1 MTTHTRV
8 LEYDAAESEA
18 GDRTAHVHALR
29 YFAFMSYSHRDRKL
43 AGWLQNELER
53 FRVPAELVGRH
64 TDHGIIPSRLSPIF
78 RDRRE
83 LGAAADLG
91 VEIREALAT
100 SRFLLV
106 VCSPDAAASDW
117 TNREIATFKRVRP
130 DGCVLAVV
138 VAGEPFASE
147 HPGQERDECLP
158 PALRTRYD
166 RRGRPTGKRADP
178 LAADL
183 RDDQDGKRLG
193 FLKVVAG
200 LLGVGL
206 DELVQRESLRRQKR
220 MALVTGGSLLGML
233 LTSALAIAA
242 VTARDAARD
251 ERRQAEALVGYM
263 LGDLRSRLEPLG
275 RLDILDSVAAR
286 ALEYYARQD
295 KESLSDEGLAQRS
308 KALTLMGEMANTR
321 GDLDRALRLYR
332 EAFAGTA
339 EALRRRPDNPQR
351 MFDHAQAVFWI
362 GYIAWQRGRL
372 EDAAVA
378 FGEYKRLADRMV
390 QADALDPRWRLERVY
405 ADTNLGLLLLNR
417 RQFPEAAALFQESL
431 EEIERLTA
439 AEPSNINHQKQLLE
453 SLGYLSDAQEKS
465 GRLQQAIA
473 LRTRQLAI
481 VQRLL
486 AADPADA
493 NLRRKALTAHR
504 ALGVYIAP
512 TVNTMAALEHAKS
525 AVRIADDLI
534 RLEPMNA
541 EWMEHAAGAKLDLAA
556 VLLRIGK
563 ADEADIAAR
572 SGCMAVDRLTRRD
585 SNVVQWQTQTRRCLT
600 LRSQAALARGKGGEA
615 LVLAGQALA
624 ATQSNQSGDAIDDA
638 FALALA
644 HKLVGDIHLATGNR
658 ASATREWRQGMSVWP
673 VDAIETP
680 QQIEQR
686 SELLHRLGMEGE
698 ARVLKKRLTEM
709 GYRIV

>member
-1 MTTHTRV
+1 MTRHARV
-8 LEYDAAESEA
+8 LECDDAAPES
-18 GDRTAHVHALR
+18 GDRAAHALTHR
-29 YFAFMSYSHRDRKL
+29 YFAFMSYSHHDRKV
-43 AGWLQNELER
+43 ARWLQNELER
-53 FRVPAELVGRH
+53 FRVPTELVGRR
-64 TDHGIIPSRLSPIF
+64 TDNGIIPPRLTPIF

-91 VEIREALAT
+91 VEIREALT
-100 SRFLLV
+100 SSRFLLV
-106 VCSPDAAASDW
+106 VCSPHAAASHW
-117 TNREIATFKRVRP
+117 TNMEIAAFKRVRP

-147 HPGQERDECLP
+147 RPGEESEECLP

-166 RRGRPTGKRADP
+166 RIGRPTGKRAEP

-206 DELVQRESLRRQKR
+206 DELVQRANLRRQKR

-251 ERRQAEALVGYM
+251 ERREAEAMVGYM
-263 LGDLRSRLEPLG
+263 LGDLRTRLEPLG
-275 RLDILDSVAAR
+275 RLDVLDSVAAR
-286 ALEYYARQD
+286 ALEYYGRQD
-295 KESLSDEGLAQRS
+295 KESLSDRGLALRS
-308 KALTLMGEMANTR
+308 NALTMMGEMANAR

-339 EALRRRPDNPQR
+339 EALRRRPDDPQR
-351 MFDHAQAVFWI
+351 MWDHAQAVFWI
-362 GYIAWQRGRL
+362 GSIAWQRGRL
-372 EDAAVA
+372 DDAAVA

-390 QADALDPRWRLERVY
+390 QADARDPKWRLERVY
-405 ADTNLGLLLLNR
+405 ADTNLGLLLLDR
-417 RQFPEAAALFQESL
+417 RRFPEAAALFRESL
-431 EEIERLTA
+431 EESERLTA
-439 AEPSNINHQKQLLE
+439 AEPSNIAHQKQLLE
-453 SLGYLSDAQEKS
+453 SLGYLSDAEEKS
-465 GRLQQAIA
+465 GRLEHAIA
-473 LRTRQLAI
+473 FRKRQLAI

-486 AADPADA
+486 AADPTDA

-504 ALGVYIAP
+504 ALGVYNAP
-512 TVNTMAALEHAKS
+512 TAHTMAALEHARR

-534 RLEPMNA
+534 RIEPTNA

-563 ADEADIAAR
+563 ADDADSAVR
-572 SGCMAVDRLTRRD
+572 SGCMAVDRLTQRD
-585 SNVVQWQTQTRRCLT
+585 PNVVQWRTQSRRCLT
-600 LRSQAALARGKGGEA
+600 LRSQAALAHGRSGEA

-624 ATQSNQSGDAIDDA
+624 ATQSSGSGDAIEDA
-638 FALALA
+638 FALAIA
-644 HKLVGDIHLATGNR
+644 HKLVGDIHHATGNR
-658 ASATREWRQGMSVWP
+658 ASAAREWQQGLSVWP
-673 VDAIETP
+673 ADMIETP
-680 QQIEQR
+680 QQMEQR
-686 SELLHRLGMEGE
+686 FELLKRLGKVGQ
-698 ARVLKKRLTEM
+698 ARVLQKRLTEI
-709 GYRIV
+709 GYRIA